1 MPLSYKALGNTLKCC
16 MKEKLQ
22 YYKGDVFPRVKEVYG
37 GNLVFRYITSTGKW
51 LMSLFV
57 QQCSQL

>member
-22 YYKGDVFPRVKEVYG
+22 YYKGDVFPRVKEV
-37 GNLVFRYITSTGKW
+37 
-51 LMSLFV
+51 
-57 QQCSQL
+57 